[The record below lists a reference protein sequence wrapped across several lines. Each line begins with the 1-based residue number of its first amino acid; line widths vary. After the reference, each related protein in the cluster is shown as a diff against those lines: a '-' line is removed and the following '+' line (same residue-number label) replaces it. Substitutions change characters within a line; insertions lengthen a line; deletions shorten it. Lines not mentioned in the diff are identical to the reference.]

1 MELKRILRSKVLLS
15 VFVLSLAWT
24 LSLFIA
30 PMTIPPGTVTDLDGS
45 SNRVD
50 YPHLWDDM
58 PLYPRIIYYIG
69 DAQCH
74 QKWYRTF
81 FINGNEMPVDSRVTA
96 IYVGLSLGILASM
109 LVAYATTVS
118 GTFIS
123 ILPSR
128 AREFVDK
135 RMDPRL
141 FLFLFMSLAF
151 APLVIDGFTQLLTAY
166 ESTNLTRVL
175 TGLPLGFAGGY
186 MFGVLIGTLHENRKV
201 QKEFMKEEEH
211 VHEMMRSEGLSERD
225 R

>member
-1 MELKRILRSKVLLS
+1 MNLLMELKRILRSKVLLAI
-15 VFVLSLAWT
+15 FAILLTWT
-24 LSLFIA
+24 LSLFIV
-30 PMTIPPGTVTDLDGS
+30 PFTIPSGTVTDLDGS
-45 SNRVD
+45 SNRID
-50 YPHLWDDM
+50 YAHVWDDM
-58 PLYPRIIYYIG
+58 PLYPKIVYYIG

-96 IYVGLSLGILASM
+96 IYVGLSFGLLASM

-128 AREFVDK
+128 AREFVAR
-135 RMDPRL
+135 RMGPRL
-141 FLFLFMSLAF
+141 FLILFMALAF
-151 APLVIDGFTQLLTAY
+151 APLLIDGFAQLLTGY

-186 MFGVLIGTLHENRKV
+186 MLGVLIGTLHENRSV
-201 QKEFMKEEEH
+201 EKELIEH
-211 VHEMMRSEGLSERD
+211 WNITAFRNAPS
-225 R
+225 